1 MLGLFC
7 SSSVGHWCNYIAL
20 IGNIWL
26 SLQQSIMNL
35 VFKLRQHAKT
45 SFRHAKAVF
54 ESKHIKQE
62 CMLCLLSLNTV
73 VYYRRYFTASFKHI
87 SILGFQALLCNKQ
100 LKLKYMCCGKLH
112 LLKLDTLLEKCVQLL
127 YSTFFTWTTDFPKIA
142 CVQSCRI
149 HVD

>member
-1 MLGLFC
+1 MLF
-7 SSSVGHWCNYIAL
+7 
-20 IGNIWL
+20 
-26 SLQQSIMNL
+26 
-35 VFKLRQHAKT
+35 
-45 SFRHAKAVF
+45 
-54 ESKHIKQE
+54 
-62 CMLCLLSLNTV
+62 LLSLNTV
-73 VYYRRYFTASFKHI
+73 MYYRRYFTASFKHI

-100 LKLKYMCCGKLH
+100 LKLKNMCCGKLH